1 MAENLKH
8 GAVIVRRQLPH
19 GLHCPLADAPG
30 RAVDNPAQPQ
40 IVRRGGNQAQIGQ
53 HVLYLRPVKE
63 AGAADDPIG
72 DAVALEGIFQL
83 VGLGIHPIQYR
94 VIPPVGPLAVSG
106 HDLGSHILG
115 LVVFVVR
122 HIQLQWLPRPLVAP
136 QFLALPPLVV
146 ADDGVGRVQDVG
158 GTTVVLLQPDGAA
171 VLVLLLKAE
180 DIFNGCAP
188 ELIDALVIVA
198 HHADVAPAPCQQGGE
213 QILQVVGVLILVDQH
228 ILEAPLPVE
237 AHLLLL
243 LQQLYREED
252 QVVKVHGVGGE
263 HPAHI
268 LAVDFADAD
277 AADIPAL
284 SGTVQIVPG
293 ADAAV
298 LCPAD
303 LAQHGFWR
311 EHLVIQIHVLQ
322 DAFEQA
328 QAVRRVIDG
337 KAAGKAQPLR
347 VPPQNAHAG
356 GVEGAGPD
364 VIGLRP
370 QHPFQPLFQF
380 PRRLVGEGD
389 GQDAPGGHR
398 VQGRNALCLFPAP
411 QQDLQLPL
419 IGIGGHFVA
428 VPRPAVF
435 QQIGNAVNQHSGLA
449 AARPCQDQQ
458 RPFGG
463 QHRLPLHG
471 VQRRE
476 FLRDHCLAGLY
487 VLSFKIRIHGKK
499 S

>member
-1 MAENLKH
+1 M
-8 GAVIVRRQLPH
+8 
-19 GLHCPLADAPG
+19 
-30 RAVDNPAQPQ
+30 
-40 IVRRGGNQAQIGQ
+40 
-53 HVLYLRPVKE
+53 
-63 AGAADDPIG
+63 
-72 DAVALEGIFQL
+72 
-83 VGLGIHPIQYR
+83 
-94 VIPPVGPLAVSG
+94 
-106 HDLGSHILG
+106 
-115 LVVFVVR
+115 
-122 HIQLQWLPRPLVAP
+122 
-136 QFLALPPLVV
+136 
-146 ADDGVGRVQDVG
+146 
-158 GTTVVLLQPDGAA
+158 
-171 VLVLLLKAE
+171 
-180 DIFNGCAP
+180 
-188 ELIDALVIVA
+188 
-198 HHADVAPAPCQQGGE
+198 
-213 QILQVVGVLILVDQH
+213 VGVLILVDQH

-252 QVVKVHGVGGE
+252 QVVKVHGVGGK

-337 KAAGKAQPLR
+337 EAAGEAQPLR

-398 VQGRNALCLFPAP
+398 VQGRHAPGLFPAR
-411 QQDLQLPL
+411 QQNFQLSF
-419 IGIGGHFVA
+419 IGPGGHFVA

-435 QQIGNAVNQHSGLA
+435 QEVCNAVNEHRGLA
-449 AARPCQDQQ
+449 AARPGQNQQ
-458 RPFGG
+458 RPFRG
-463 QHRLPLHG
+463 QHRLPLHR
-471 VQRRE
+471 VQSRE
-476 FLRDHCLAGLY
+476 ILRNHRLAGLY
-487 VLSFKIRIHGKK
+487 VLSFKIRIHAVK